1 MRLRQFL
8 ALGGAAAGGAYWL
21 ARYLRPQHSTLI
33 LNEKVV
39 LTTGASTGIG
49 RALAF
54 AFARRG
60 ARIALVARSED
71 RLDAVRREIEPYSA
85 DVLVVPADLTD
96 TAQLEAAIERT
107 LAHFGRIDVL
117 VNNAGLS
124 QGGPLAEL
132 DPARMERLLRLN
144 LWAALRLTQLVLPGM
159 RARRSGY
166 VLNVGSG
173 MARVAVPYAT
183 SYVASKYGLAGF
195 SDALRRELG
204 GSGVRVTLVNPSW
217 TSTDMLPPE
226 MKDVLLRYGFRI
238 EDADDIAE
246 RAVKALVAGRHE
258 VMLGGPIETLGTVVE
273 RYAPFFVRLYWRI
286 FMREEW
292 VDAMRGMG
300 GERQPGAAEKKR

>member
-1 MRLRQFL
+1 MKLSRFL

-39 LTTGASTGIG
+39 LITGASTGIG

-54 AFARRG
+54 SFARRG
-60 ARIALVARSED
+60 ARVALVARSED

-96 TAQLEAAIERT
+96 EAQLQSVVERT
-107 LAHFGRIDVL
+107 VAHFARIDVL

-124 QGGPLAEL
+124 QGGPLSEL

-144 LWAALRLTQLVLPGM
+144 LWAVLRLTQLVLPGM
-159 RARRSGY
+159 RARHSGY
-166 VLNVGSG
+166 IMNIGSG
-173 MARVAVPYAT
+173 MARIAVPHAT
-183 SYVASKYGLAGF
+183 SYVASKHGLAGF

-204 GSGVRVTLVNPSW
+204 GSGVRVTLVSPSW
-217 TSTDMLPPE
+217 TATDMLPPE
-226 MKDVLLRYGFRI
+226 TKDVILRYGFRI
-238 EDADDIAE
+238 EDTDDIAE
-246 RAVKALVAGRHE
+246 RAVNALVAGRYE
-258 VMLGGPIETLGTVVE
+258 VMLGGPIETLGTYVE

-292 VDAMRGMG
+292 ADAMRGLG
-300 GERQPGAAEKKR
+300 GNEAR